1 MKRKIRK
8 NCGWKQ
14 QEIVKK
20 HFDFLNYERHDA
32 LEIKLIDSNNFTRD
46 SLKDFRRYQEVK
58 NVYRLQNGNLTLVYN
73 PFTEDWDAA
82 RLIEKAEEI
91 LSGRY
96 VTYCAYEGNQVVGEI
111 MLIPKPNKGRL
122 IIDSFHVSRDYRHR
136 GIGRA
141 LFEAAR
147 QEALK
152 MGAHALYASCCSS
165 EETINFYTAMGFRL
179 SSDPIPSLAE
189 AESYDLQMECMIIQ
203 EMK

>member
-1 MKRKIRK
+1 MSL
-8 NCGWKQ
+8 Q
-14 QEIVKK
+14 FVKASTS
-20 HFDFLNYERHDA
+20 DALTLNERNNT
-32 LEIKLIDSNNFTRD
+32 LEIKLVDSNNFTRD

-73 PFTEDWDAA
+73 PFTEDWDAV

-96 VTYCAYEGNQVVGEI
+96 VTYCAYEGNHVVGEI
-111 MLIPKPNKGRL
+111 MLIPKLNKGRL
-122 IIDSFHVSRDYRHR
+122 IIDSFHVSSDYRRR
-136 GIGRA
+136 GIGRG

-165 EETINFYTAMGFRL
+165 EETINFYSAMGFRL

-189 AESYDLQMECMIIQ
+189 AEPYDLQMECIISGKCN
-203 EMK
+203 ELP

>member
-1 MKRKIRK
+1 M
-8 NCGWKQ
+8 
-14 QEIVKK
+14 
-20 HFDFLNYERHDA
+20 
-32 LEIKLIDSNNFTRD
+32 EIKLIDSNNFTRD

-122 IIDSFHVSRDYRHR
+122 IIDSFHVSRDYRRR

-141 LFEAAR
+141 LFEVAR

-165 EETINFYTAMGFRL
+165 EETINFYSAMGFRL

-189 AESYDLQMECMIIQ
+189 AEPYDLQMECMIIQ
-203 EMK
+203 EMQ